1 MRLERGHTCSV
12 QKSEGEEKL
21 YPCMSAPSE
30 SRYEGSYFL
39 NWCLKINDYSVLLGT
54 NLQALIEQAKHP
66 CSSAEIVVVISNKP
80 GVQGLKRAS
89 LAGIQT
95 RVTTRSSFSHN
106 LGGEKKCIYDNTHF
120 FQNTLIPKEISGF
133 WRFKKS
139 G

>member
-1 MRLERGHTCSV
+1 MSGEDVFLLTNCFKCMRLERGHTCSV

-54 NLQALIEQAKHP
+54 NLQALIEQAKRP

-106 LGGEKKCIYDNTHF
+106 LGGKKNAFMITPTSFRILY
-120 FQNTLIPKEISGF
+120 
-133 WRFKKS
+133 
-139 G
+139 

>member
-1 MRLERGHTCSV
+1 
-12 QKSEGEEKL
+12 
-21 YPCMSAPSE
+21 MSAPSE

-39 NWCLKINDYSVLLGT
+39 NWCLKINDCSVLLGT
-54 NLQALIEQAKHP
+54 NLQALIEQAKRP

-95 RVTTRSSFSHN
+95 RVTTSFSHK
-106 LGGEKKCIYDNTHF
+106 LGKKMITP
-120 FQNTLIPKEISGF
+120 TSLSGVG
-133 WRFKKS
+133 RFKKS

>member
-1 MRLERGHTCSV
+1 MYAAGERSHVVCKKAKEKRSCILV
-12 QKSEGEEKL
+12 CLLLQSQDNEG
-21 YPCMSAPSE
+21 P
-30 SRYEGSYFL
+30 YFL

-54 NLQALIEQAKHP
+54 NLQALIEQAKRP

-95 RVTTRSSFSHN
+95 RVTTRSSFSLN
-106 LGGEKKCIYDNTHF
+106 LGGKKCIYDNF
-120 FQNTLIPKEISGF
+120 EWGF
-133 WRFKKS
+133 GDLKS